1 MQQGHCLVTQLQ
13 VDKFIMLKVKY
24 GAQTPNP
31 RERRSGSIAAL
42 HSDDRE
48 MRTHGDDA
56 DRSDQTLKQKPG
68 GFNIRGILEET
79 LDASFDTDE

>member
-1 MQQGHCLVTQLQ
+1 ME
-13 VDKFIMLKVKY
+13 LKRR
-24 GAQTPNP
+24 T
-31 RERRSGSIAAL
+31 RERGVLTVSQHSIVTIE
-42 HSDDRE
+42 E

-79 LDASFDTDE
+79 LDASFDTDG